1 MNQKNLVEVILTGP
15 DNKVLKNIE
24 RLILKLGK
32 LILKNI
38 DESNY
43 KPFDTEE
50 FQVEIIDN
58 YDYYDKTKYCL
69 RKNVY
74 EPNSI
79 NEVIYHEECIVTY
92 RRAFRF
98 LQLLCENNNIENK
111 NFMRDQPSKLDSAK
125 FIILTTSELRNLF
138 EVICRGIIDVPLFLL
153 DFLIEIT
160 QIPVKQNQEALMSS
174 SFFEDL
180 CQMGNEIDKPGQ
192 LSARGFE

>member
-1 MNQKNLVEVILTGP
+1 MEEILKGP

-79 NEVIYHEECIVTY
+79 N
-92 RRAFRF
+92 
-98 LQLLCENNNIENK
+98 
-111 NFMRDQPSKLDSAK
+111 
-125 FIILTTSELRNLF
+125 
-138 EVICRGIIDVPLFLL
+138 
-153 DFLIEIT
+153 
-160 QIPVKQNQEALMSS
+160 
-174 SFFEDL
+174 
-180 CQMGNEIDKPGQ
+180 
-192 LSARGFE
+192 